1 MYVIK
6 KVFAFH
12 TIIFFITAIE
22 VFTILFTKI
31 IIVVSFVTCHRSI
44 VPTTCFIFHRQSR
57 IYQRY
62 LLAFSSRSFFLSFF
76 LFSFFFVN
84 VVLISSGSVQVR
96 PPCPEAKD
104 VLNNIIGLVNAVTKV
119 AASKGC
125 GKAVGKMHFCFCMGQ
140 LPVTTHE
147 TLVTLHE
154 PPVFVL
160 FWFLFLFCCC
170 CCCCLLLIRTSFVNV
185 VSSQFLFWFVPFSFD
200 IVSPN
205 AYSENASFLFLY
217 GTKLFEGKHAM
228 FTLLGNSV
236 FLVEAILLLLGLSL
250 S

>member
-1 MYVIK
+1 M
-6 KVFAFH
+6 
-12 TIIFFITAIE
+12 
-22 VFTILFTKI
+22 
-31 IIVVSFVTCHRSI
+31 
-44 VPTTCFIFHRQSR
+44 
-57 IYQRY
+57 
-62 LLAFSSRSFFLSFF
+62 
-76 LFSFFFVN
+76 FSFFFVN

-104 VLNNIIGLVNAVTKV
+104 VLNNIIGLVNAVTKL

-125 GKAVGKMHFCFCMGQ
+125 GKAVGKMLFCFCMGQ

-154 PPVFVL
+154 PLVFVFFL
-160 FWFLFLFCCC
+160 FLFLFLFCCC
-170 CCCCLLLIRTSFVNV
+170 CCCHLLIRTSFVNV
-185 VSSQFLFWFVPFSFD
+185 VSSQFLFWFVPFRFD
-200 IVSPN
+200 IVFPN

-228 FTLLGNSV
+228 FTVLGNSV

>member
-1 MYVIK
+1 M
-6 KVFAFH
+6 
-12 TIIFFITAIE
+12 
-22 VFTILFTKI
+22 
-31 IIVVSFVTCHRSI
+31 
-44 VPTTCFIFHRQSR
+44 
-57 IYQRY
+57 
-62 LLAFSSRSFFLSFF
+62 
-76 LFSFFFVN
+76 
-84 VVLISSGSVQVR
+84 SSGSVQVR

-104 VLNNIIGLVNAVTKV
+104 VLNNIIGLVNAVTKL

-170 CCCCLLLIRTSFVNV
+170 CCCRLLLIRTSFVNV

-200 IVSPN
+200 IVFPN

-217 GTKLFEGKHAM
+217 GTQLFEGKQAI

>member
-1 MYVIK
+1 MYVVK

-22 VFTILFTKI
+22 VFTMVFTKI

-44 VPTTCFIFHRQSR
+44 VPTTCFLFHRQSR

-76 LFSFFFVN
+76 FLFSFFFVN
-84 VVLISSGSVQVR
+84 VVPISSGSAQVR

-104 VLNNIIGLVNAVTKV
+104 VLNNIIGLVNAVTKL

-154 PPVFVL
+154 LLVFV
-160 FWFLFLFCCC
+160 FFLFLFLFC

-185 VSSQFLFWFVPFSFD
+185 VSSQFLFWFVPFRFD
-200 IVSPN
+200 IVFSN

-228 FTLLGNSV
+228 FTVLGYSV
-236 FLVEAILLLLGLSL
+236 FLVEAILL
-250 S
+250 

>member
-44 VPTTCFIFHRQSR
+44 VPTMCFIFHRQSR

-62 LLAFSSRSFFLSFF
+62 LLAFSSRSFFLSFCF
-76 LFSFFFVN
+76 LFFFVH

-96 PPCPEAKD
+96 LPCPEAKD
-104 VLNNIIGLVNAVTKV
+104 VLNNIIGLVNAVTKL

-154 PPVFVL
+154 PLVFC
-160 FWFLFLFCCC
+160 FFLFCFC
-170 CCCCLLLIRTSFVNV
+170 FVVVVVV
-185 VSSQFLFWFVPFSFD
+185 VSC
-200 IVSPN
+200 
-205 AYSENASFLFLY
+205 
-217 GTKLFEGKHAM
+217 
-228 FTLLGNSV
+228 
-236 FLVEAILLLLGLSL
+236 
-250 S
+250 

>member
-1 MYVIK
+1 MYFIK
-6 KVFAFH
+6 KGIRLSH
-12 TIIFFITAIE
+12 YHILITAIE

-76 LFSFFFVN
+76 LFVFFFFFVH

-104 VLNNIIGLVNAVTKV
+104 VLNNIIGLVNAVTKL

-154 PPVFVL
+154 PLVFL
-160 FWFLFLFCCC
+160 FFLFCFC
-170 CCCCLLLIRTSFVNV
+170 FAVVVVV
-185 VSSQFLFWFVPFSFD
+185 VSC
-200 IVSPN
+200 
-205 AYSENASFLFLY
+205 
-217 GTKLFEGKHAM
+217 
-228 FTLLGNSV
+228 
-236 FLVEAILLLLGLSL
+236 
-250 S
+250 

>member
-1 MYVIK
+1 MYFIK
-6 KVFAFH
+6 KGIRLSH
-12 TIIFFITAIE
+12 YHLLITAIE
-22 VFTILFTKI
+22 VFSILFTKI

-44 VPTTCFIFHRQSR
+44 VLTTCFIFHRQSR

-62 LLAFSSRSFFLSFF
+62 VLAFSSRSFFLFSFCF
-76 LFSFFFVN
+76 LFFFVN

-104 VLNNIIGLVNAVTKV
+104 VLNNIIGLVNAVTKL

-154 PPVFVL
+154 LLVFVFFL
-160 FWFLFLFCCC
+160 FLFLFCCF
-170 CCCCLLLIRTSFVNV
+170 CCLLLIRTSFVNV
-185 VSSQFLFWFVPFSFD
+185 VSSQFLFWFVPFRFD
-200 IVSPN
+200 IVFSN

-228 FTLLGNSV
+228 FTVLGNSV

>member
-1 MYVIK
+1 M
-6 KVFAFH
+6 F
-12 TIIFFITAIE
+12 
-22 VFTILFTKI
+22 
-31 IIVVSFVTCHRSI
+31 C
-44 VPTTCFIFHRQSR
+44 
-57 IYQRY
+57 
-62 LLAFSSRSFFLSFF
+62 
-76 LFSFFFVN
+76 FFVN
-84 VVLISSGSVQVR
+84 VVPISSGSVQVR

-104 VLNNIIGLVNAVTKV
+104 VLNNIIGLVNAVTKL

-125 GKAVGKMHFCFCMGQ
+125 GKAVGKIHFCFCMSQ

-154 PPVFVL
+154 PVVFVF
-160 FWFLFLFCCC
+160 FWFLFLFCYCCC

-185 VSSQFLFWFVPFSFD
+185 VSSQFLFWFVPFRFD
-200 IVSPN
+200 IVFPN
-205 AYSENASFLFLY
+205 AYSENASFLFLH

-228 FTLLGNSV
+228 FTVLGNSV

>member
-1 MYVIK
+1 MSS
-6 KVFAFH
+6 
-12 TIIFFITAIE
+12 E
-22 VFTILFTKI
+22 
-31 IIVVSFVTCHRSI
+31 HRPNH
-44 VPTTCFIFHRQSR
+44 VLH
-57 IYQRY
+57 
-62 LLAFSSRSFFLSFF
+62 FSSSKQNLPALSTSFFFSVFLSFFLSFCF
-76 LFSFFFVN
+76 LFFFVH

-104 VLNNIIGLVNAVTKV
+104 VLNNIIGLVNAVTKL

-154 PPVFVL
+154 PLVFFFVFVL
-160 FWFLFLFCCC
+160 LLFCCC

-185 VSSQFLFWFVPFSFD
+185 VSSQFLFWFVPFRFD
-200 IVSPN
+200 IVFPN

-228 FTLLGNSV
+228 LTVLGNSV
-236 FLVEAILLLLGLSL
+236 FLLEAILLLLGLSL

>member
-1 MYVIK
+1 MYFIK
-6 KVFAFH
+6 KGIRLSH
-12 TIIFFITAIE
+12 YHILITAIE

-62 LLAFSSRSFFLSFF
+62 LLAFSSRSFFLSFSF
-76 LFSFFFVN
+76 LFFFVN
-84 VVLISSGSVQVR
+84 FVLISSGSVQVR

-104 VLNNIIGLVNAVTKV
+104 VLNNIIGLVNAVTKL

-154 PPVFVL
+154 PLVFC
-160 FWFLFLFCCC
+160 FFLFCFC
-170 CCCCLLLIRTSFVNV
+170 FVVVVVV
-185 VSSQFLFWFVPFSFD
+185 VSC
-200 IVSPN
+200 
-205 AYSENASFLFLY
+205 
-217 GTKLFEGKHAM
+217 
-228 FTLLGNSV
+228 
-236 FLVEAILLLLGLSL
+236 
-250 S
+250 